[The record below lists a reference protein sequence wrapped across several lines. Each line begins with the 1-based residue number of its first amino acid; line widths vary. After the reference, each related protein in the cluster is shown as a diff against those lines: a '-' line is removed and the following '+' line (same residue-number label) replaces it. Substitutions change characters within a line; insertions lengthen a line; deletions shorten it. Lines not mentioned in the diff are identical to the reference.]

1 MTYIVHRNTGEM
13 FPIENQKRDNERMQI
28 SVPVI
33 FAFPGKQKIITQ
45 HGTTFDL
52 SRGGMGFYS
61 EKPLQKGLELQVY
74 LPDLWNS
81 PKASLVRWCSMK
93 NNNLYRV
100 GVSFQ

>member
-1 MTYIVHRNTGEM
+1 MTYIVHRKAGEI
-13 FPIENQKRDNERMQI
+13 FTIEKQKRDNDRMQI

-33 FAFPGKQKIITQ
+33 FAYPGREKIITQ
-45 HGTTFDL
+45 QGTTFDL
-52 SRGGMGFYS
+52 SKGGMGFYS
-61 EKPLQKGLELQVY
+61 EKPLQKGLELQVH

-93 NNNLYRV
+93 KNNLYRV